1 MSVGKKTEEKVQ
13 VESETEQEKN
23 DEEETG
29 ETKQACCRNCLAKIN
44 KKRLVSKLFYF
55 FYFSSFGALFP
66 YLALY
71 FKQLF
76 ISPRQLGILVSI
88 RSSLQFIFT
97 PIWGAFAD
105 KYQKSKCVLLIG
117 LSFWFM
123 TTVSIALVPSR
134 ETPTAC
140 YRINSI
146 SLYAN
151 GTSKSTIHSFLEPE
165 VQSPDRVSARWVGD
179 YLPWGLGFFRAFE
192 PERAVTFKEVA
203 FPHFKTHPTPEPI
216 ANSSRLFVGLLVIT
230 VIGIIFASPSQCLA
244 DTATIQLLGKDT
256 HEYGKQAMWGS
267 VGYGITA
274 FVVGASVSGQ
284 KRYNPCS
291 KEMNTNFIPCFYV
304 YGVYMLCAIC
314 VATRFQYNYQST
326 KPVEGKSKPSI
337 LAGLKILK
345 NPDYAFFMFVVY
357 FCGTATGFI
366 QTFLFWHL
374 RELGGEQILFSLITI
389 TNSTAEVVMYL
400 FSDKILSHIG
410 HFKAIYLGLLCYALR
425 FFYYSYCSKPWL
437 ILPIEL
443 IQGITTAAVWSSFV
457 SYVGS
462 KPGLASTL
470 QGLVSGF
477 YTGLGYATG
486 GFVGGLM
493 VHVFG
498 STTSFLVFGELSLI
512 VLFLFILVNNIR
524 EDPEPLPFTVLK
536 QTKDYVPKIDAKN
549 IQQYNQADN
558 DSENQNDNLGNQN
571 DNLESQNDKNKIEES
586 KEEEEEQRNQKEQN
600 EKHSKNEKVD

>member
-1 MSVGKKTEEKVQ
+1 MSVGEKTEEKVQ
-13 VESETEQEKN
+13 LENDYEEEIT
-23 DEEETG
+23 DEE
-29 ETKQACCRNCLAKIN
+29 QAGRTNQPCCSDCLAKIN

-55 FYFSSFGALFP
+55 FYFSAFGAIFP

-117 LSFWFM
+117 LSFWFL
-123 TTVSIALVPSR
+123 TTVSIAIIPSR
-134 ETPTAC
+134 EKPTAC

-151 GTSKSTIHSFLEPE
+151 GTSNSSIASLLEPLP
-165 VQSPDRVSARWVGD
+165 SDHGNARWFGD
-179 YLPWGLGFFRAFE
+179 YIPWGLGFFRSVE
-192 PERAVTFKEVA
+192 PEKSVTFKEVA
-203 FPHFKTHPTPEPI
+203 FPHFKTRPTPEPI

-274 FVVGASVSGQ
+274 FVVGASISGQ
-284 KRYNPCS
+284 KYYNPCS
-291 KEMNTNFIPCFYV
+291 KEMNTNFIPCFFV
-304 YGVYMLCAIC
+304 YGFYMLCAIL
-314 VATRFQYNYQST
+314 VATRFQYQPAKT
-326 KPVEGKSKPSI
+326 EGKSKPSV
-337 LAGLKILK
+337 LAGLKLLK
-345 NPDYAFFMFVVY
+345 KLDYAFFMFVVF

-389 TNSTAEVVMYL
+389 TNSTSEVFMYL
-400 FSDKILSHIG
+400 FADKILSHIG
-410 HFKAIYLGLLCYALR
+410 HFKVIYLGLLCYALR
-425 FFYYSYCSKPWL
+425 FFYYSYVSRPWL
-437 ILPIEL
+437 FLPIEL
-443 IQGITTAAVWSSFV
+443 IQGITTAAIWTSFV

-477 YTGLGYATG
+477 YMGLGYATG

-498 STTSFLVFGELSLI
+498 SSTSFFVFGEVSLI
-512 VLFLFILVNNIR
+512 VLFMFILVNNVR
-524 EDPEPLPFTVLK
+524 EDKEPLPVTVLK
-536 QTKDYVPKIDAKN
+536 QTKDFVPKKN
-549 IQQYNQADN
+549 NYVKDQRY
-558 DSENQNDNLGNQN
+558 ENEDKDQTNKNYQNED
-571 DNLESQNDKNKIEES
+571 
-586 KEEEEEQRNQKEQN
+586 EEEKSEKEQN
-600 EKHSKNEKVD
+600 NEKYHQSEKEQKNMKVD